1 MGYTILNLPETTDP
15 EVFNAIFSSAKL
27 AKADARRR
35 CDQVVWP
42 EQSVCRVKCR
52 QTERVFDV
60 DFGHRKDREQGTDQ
74 TYYPQFIERLRREA
88 DRMSR
93 SYQIF
98 YCLENSI
105 REMIV
110 QRLEEQ
116 YGTDWWNAAVPE
128 AVRRNAE
135 ANLERKSSRQV
146 LHPDQELID
155 GEPKLLKTM
164 GTFLVKCS
172 ATSEPLNEFWRYA
185 LRSHCKALAEDEELR
200 LHLGLRDWFR
210 QME

>member
-1 MGYTILNLPETTDP
+1 MRAEDAIKLFGLNNLSVE
-15 EVFNAIFSSAKL
+15 SS
-27 AKADARRR
+27 
-35 CDQVVWP
+35 V
-42 EQSVCRVKCR
+42 R

-88 DRMSR
+88 SRMSR

-135 ANLERKSSRQV
+135 ANRKKELSSGVTPRSA
-146 LHPDQELID
+146 ELID
-155 GEPKLLKTM
+155 FTNFGELGEIIKNNGDIFGEMFRDVRAVERIL
-164 GTFLVKCS
+164 
-172 ATSEPLNEFWRYA
+172 ATLNT
-185 LRSHCKALAEDEELR
+185 LRASIAHCKALAEDEELR